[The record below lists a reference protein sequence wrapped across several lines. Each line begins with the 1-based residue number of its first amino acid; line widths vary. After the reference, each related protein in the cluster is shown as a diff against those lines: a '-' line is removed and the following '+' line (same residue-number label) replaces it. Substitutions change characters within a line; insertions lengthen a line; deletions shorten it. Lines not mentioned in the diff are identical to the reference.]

1 MTLHGRVA
9 ALGRRRRTRAASGGG
24 GGGGFLHTF
33 TAANHASVVPS
44 ADTGQAT
51 SVLAGTWGIDG
62 NTLYLA
68 GSSGGNN
75 NAVVWDVGLADGTL
89 SMLVTGGTSGRLVFR
104 ATDVDNLFIADFT
117 GLAMEVYRRTAGGYF
132 PLVGGSYGGGLTAG
146 DTLAV
151 LLSGDDIVVQQNGVT
166 RITTSEAFNNTAT
179 KHGVGAE
186 NTGATRYDDLTFTGA
201 GVPAT
206 TARTFAGYTFAGR
219 SFAGR
224 TFVAGA

>member
-1 MTLHGRVA
+1 MTLLGRVA
-9 ALGRRRRTRAASGGG
+9 ALGRRRRQRAASGGG
-24 GGGGFLHTF
+24 GAGFLHTF

-51 SVLAGTWGIDG
+51 SVLAGTWGIDS

-89 SMLVTGGTSGRLVFR
+89 SMLVTGGVSGRLVFR
-104 ATDVDNLFIADFT
+104 ATDVDNLYIADFAP
-117 GLAMEVYRRTAGGYF
+117 GAMEVYRRTTGSYNALPSGAFAGGI
-132 PLVGGSYGGGLTAG
+132 TAG
-146 DTLAV
+146 DTVAV
-151 LLSGDDIVVQQNGVT
+151 ILSGDDIVVQQNGVT
-166 RITTSEAFNNTAT
+166 RITTSHAFNNTAT
-179 KHGVGAE
+179 LHGVGAE